1 MSEVDTINKDNLLD
15 ANKERLSDLDRMS
28 LEIAKS
34 AKKLAVAQA
43 EKALAQNETADISYK
58 YVVLQIYMK
67 YKLSEADAITESGDI
82 IRNGAQLAGNQ

>member
-1 MSEVDTINKDNLLD
+1 MSEVDTINKDTLLD

>member
-1 MSEVDTINKDNLLD
+1 MSEVDTTNKDSLLD
-15 ANKERLSDLDRMS
+15 ANKEKLSDVDRMS
-28 LEIAKS
+28 LELAKS

-67 YKLSEADAITESGDI
+67 YKLSEADAITESGEI